1 MSNNF
6 KQWNPAAINQQND
19 DAYAVDAMRTGGAV
33 SGIFSKELANKL
45 FYQVTTMVAA
55 FGEALSNKGYHPS
68 DADLATLIT
77 LLSNVLTKADF
88 GSVAGTVCEGNDP
101 RLLPPS
107 PSIPPG
113 SKMWFYQNVAPSG
126 WVLDAT
132 PADALLAVRGG
143 SGAYSG
149 DGGTQAGT
157 WTQPGHTHTGP
168 SHTHTFSG
176 AGSHT
181 HTTGDVTLTAA
192 QSGVPAH
199 DHTFYAQVVDLI
211 LGDDPT
217 IHWNTPGAGT
227 SRAYRVTTSP
237 FAGRA
242 ASQAHNHGATGAATV
257 SGTTGSSGTG
267 ATGSSGTAATWRPL
281 AQLGIICKKS

>member
-1 MSNNF
+1 
-6 KQWNPAAINQQND
+6 
-19 DAYAVDAMRTGGAV
+19 
-33 SGIFSKELANKL
+33 
-45 FYQVTTMVAA
+45 MVAA

-88 GSVAGTVCEGNDP
+88 GSVAGTACEGNDP
-101 RLLPPS
+101 RLTPAPAV
-107 PSIPPG
+107 IPPAT
-113 SKMWFYQNVAPSG
+113 KMWFYQNVAPSG

-168 SHTHTFSG
+168 SHTHSG
-176 AGSHT
+176 ASHT

-192 QSGVPAH
+192 QSGLPAH
-199 DHTFYAQVVDLI
+199 THNFLTVEV
-211 LGDDPT
+211 GMG
-217 IHWNTPGAGT
+217 GAGGALVGT
-227 SRAYRVTTSP
+227 GPTVYTTN
-237 FAGRA
+237 ANVA
-242 ASQAHNHGATGAATV
+242 QNASQAHNHGVTGTA